1 MILKNNE
8 DTFKINVKYNFEPKK
23 YKTDHFEMMQLYL
36 KEKNRK
42 KEICVF
48 EVE

>member
-8 DTFKINVKYNFEPKK
+8 DTFKINVKYNFELQN
-23 YKTDHFEMMQLYL
+23 YKTDRFEMMQLYI
-36 KEKNRK
+36 KEKNGK